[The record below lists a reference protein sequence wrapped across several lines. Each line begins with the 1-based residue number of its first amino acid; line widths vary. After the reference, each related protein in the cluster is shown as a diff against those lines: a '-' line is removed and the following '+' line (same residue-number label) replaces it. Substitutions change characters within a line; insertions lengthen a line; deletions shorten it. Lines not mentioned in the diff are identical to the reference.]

1 MPDWVDPS
9 IVVSI
14 GVFAFLLYRLRQ
26 VRPVPRTPRLRSS
39 LIIGVLGIV
48 SFGAAL
54 GNGGGKERIEPKIW
68 LVLLASF
75 LVGASL
81 GVVRAHTVRL
91 SFVDRRL
98 MRQGTWLTVGL
109 WLVAV
114 LLHAAAGPVVAAL
127 GGPSRI
133 VAASGM
139 LYLAMASAV
148 QQVVVV
154 RRGRQ
159 RRQAARAALA
169 AREAREAS

>member
-1 MPDWVDPS
+1 VPDWVDPS
-9 IVVSI
+9 IIVSI

-26 VRPVPRTPRLRSS
+26 VRPVPRRPRLRSS
-39 LIIGVLGIV
+39 MIIGGLGIV

-54 GNGGGKERIEPKIW
+54 GHERIAQKIW

-75 LVGASL
+75 LIGASL
-81 GVVRAHTVRL
+81 GVVRAYTVRL
-91 SFVDRRL
+91 SFVERRL

-109 WLVAV
+109 WVFAV
-114 LLHAAAGPVVAAL
+114 LLHAAAGPVVSAL

-133 VAASGM
+133 VSASGM

-148 QQVVVV
+148 QQLVVV
-154 RRGRQ
+154 RRGQQ

-169 AREAREAS
+169 AREARS